1 MKAQQIRLSY
11 ITLAVADFPKMFAF
25 YQSLGFPV
33 HKLGKN
39 PELPF
44 AMFAMGSMILALY
57 PEALLAKQAACAI
70 EGKNSA
76 MSLSLNVADQNQVVV
91 ILDLAESLGA
101 KITRQP
107 FQPEWGGYC
116 GYFKDPEGNLW
127 EIVWHENYHLQQMIA
142 NL

>member
-1 MKAQQIRLSY
+1 VKQQKIRLSY
-11 ITLAVADFPKMFAF
+11 ITLAVSDFNQMYTF

-39 PELPF
+39 PEQPF
-44 AMFAMGSMILALY
+44 AMFDMGSMILALY
-57 PEALLAKQAACAI
+57 PKTLLAKQAGCLI
-70 EGKNSA
+70 GGDNSA
-76 MSLSLNVADQNQVVV
+76 MSLSLNVLDKNRVMA

-116 GYFKDPEGNLW
+116 GYFIDPEGNLW
-127 EIVWHENYHLQQMIA
+127 EIVWHENYQFPSGGS
-142 NL
+142 